1 MFEVGP
7 HEAKNPISGAQKSEA
22 ILLRG
27 RHGCDDNELLELLV
41 YNLLSHGK
49 HVLLQIL

>member
-1 MFEVGP
+1 MFVVGP

-27 RHGCDDNELLELLV
+27 RHGCDDNELLAIELLV
-41 YNLLSHGK
+41 YNLLSHRK
-49 HVLLQIL
+49 HG